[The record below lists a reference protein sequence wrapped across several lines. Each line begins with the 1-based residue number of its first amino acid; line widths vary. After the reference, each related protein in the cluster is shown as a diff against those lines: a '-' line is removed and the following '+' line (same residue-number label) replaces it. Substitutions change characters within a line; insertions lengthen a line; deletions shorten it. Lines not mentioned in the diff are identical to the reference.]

1 MKYLTIILLIIIPL
15 MFGRVN
21 IVYELPLNP
30 IHGIAYVIHST
41 HAIWEWVDN
50 EWVIIDKGATWL

>member
-1 MKYLTIILLIIIPL
+1 

-21 IVYELPLNP
+21 VVYELPLNP
-30 IHGIAYVIHST
+30 VHGIAYVIHST